1 MLKLEDLISNTN
13 YEKAHGN
20 IDISVLGE
28 IKIDSRLVQFGDVY
42 VCLKGETHD
51 GHNYIHEA
59 IKNGAVAIVA
69 EINVQFKQVNVPVI
83 EYTCTREALSLLSAN
98 FYGNAHKELKIIGI
112 TGTNGKTTSTYMLK
126 SILEAV
132 GKKAEVIGTNNGV
145 LTTPDPQDL
154 HRRFKKM
161 QDDGCEYVV
170 MEVSAHAIF
179 YKKIEGI
186 RFAAV
191 SLTNITEDHLDFFKT
206 MEEYKNT
213 KLSFITPKRSDIIVS
228 GYSLE
233 DVSEIKLNISESSF
247 KYKEQE
253 FSLKLAGEF
262 NILNALGCIM
272 LAEKLG
278 ISLEDCALGLK
289 NLTSVDGRFDRIE
302 TNEDFS
308 VIIDYAHTPDG
319 MLNILKSVRKVFE
332 NSCKIICVFGC
343 GGNRDQKKR
352 PIMGYVATNL
362 ANHTIITSDNPRFEN
377 PMDIIEEIKTGIRPN
392 APSTYEVVEDRE
404 QAIKKAIELARTR
417 PKSVVLVL
425 GKGQER
431 EQEIMGV
438 KHVFSD
444 HEVVSRF
451 LC

>member
-1 MLKLEDLISNTN
+1 
-13 YEKAHGN
+13 
-20 IDISVLGE
+20 
-28 IKIDSRLVQFGDVY
+28 
-42 VCLKGETHD
+42 
-51 GHNYIHEA
+51 
-59 IKNGAVAIVA
+59 
-69 EINVQFKQVNVPVI
+69 
-83 EYTCTREALSLLSAN
+83 
-98 FYGNAHKELKIIGI
+98 
-112 TGTNGKTTSTYMLK
+112 
-126 SILEAV
+126 
-132 GKKAEVIGTNNGV
+132 
-145 LTTPDPQDL
+145 
-154 HRRFKKM
+154 
-161 QDDGCEYVV
+161 
-170 MEVSAHAIF
+170 
-179 YKKIEGI
+179 
-186 RFAAV
+186 
-191 SLTNITEDHLDFFKT
+191 
-206 MEEYKNT
+206 
-213 KLSFITPKRSDIIVS
+213 
-228 GYSLE
+228 
-233 DVSEIKLNISESSF
+233 
-247 KYKEQE
+247 
-253 FSLKLAGEF
+253 
-262 NILNALGCIM
+262 
-272 LAEKLG
+272 
-278 ISLEDCALGLK
+278 DCALGLK

>member
-1 MLKLEDLISNTN
+1 
-13 YEKAHGN
+13 
-20 IDISVLGE
+20 
-28 IKIDSRLVQFGDVY
+28 
-42 VCLKGETHD
+42 
-51 GHNYIHEA
+51 EA